1 MSDSPV
7 IVAGSQL
14 GKRYECAVCGTI
26 VLCLR
31 PGPGPF
37 ACCDRPM
44 VEKEMQELP
53 SGD

>member
-7 IVAGSQL
+7 TVAPSQL
-14 GKRYECAVCGTI
+14 GKRYECAECGTI

-31 PGPGPF
+31 PGPGTF

-44 VEKEMQELP
+44 GEKRMEELP